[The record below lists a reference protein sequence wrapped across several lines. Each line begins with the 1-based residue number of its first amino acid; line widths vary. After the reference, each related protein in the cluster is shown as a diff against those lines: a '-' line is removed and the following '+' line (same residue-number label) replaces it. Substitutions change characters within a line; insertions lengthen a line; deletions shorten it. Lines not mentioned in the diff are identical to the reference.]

1 MVFQLNDYDSD
12 WVRLISLDSPIQ
24 MEIDE
29 RCICPDVIRLKLLI
43 DLIKLEVARV
53 KSHPTIVVLI

>member
-24 MEIDE
+24 MVIDE
-29 RCICPDVIRLKLLI
+29 RCFYPDVIRLKLLI
-43 DLIKLEVARV
+43 DLIKLVVARV